1 MKTLK
6 PITERIKTLKDILTI
21 SKPDK
26 DEMILISYK
35 GKNKRLLGAQAE
47 LLAEMIADT
56 YNEGTKLDWKNYDQ
70 KKWFGWFDHSNPVSG
85 FFSSSYCDWHPISP
99 VSARLHFK
107 EEALFWD
114 AVKKFPKIY
123 KILMT
128 K

>member
-1 MKTLK
+1 MKVLK
-6 PITERIKTLKDILTI
+6 PITERIKTLKDILAI

-47 LLAEMIADT
+47 LLAEIIADV

-70 KKWFGWFDHSNPVSG
+70 RKWFGWFDHSDPGSG
-85 FFSSSYCDWHPISP
+85 FCDSDCHGWPSDSG

-123 KILMT
+123 KTLMT